1 MKTKILFLVITFT
14 TFCKAQIVNI
24 PDNNLRLA
32 LLNHIPVIDTNSNGQ
47 IEISEAQLITDE
59 LILNNKSITNCN
71 GIEAFVNVKKINFAN
86 NNLASTVSSPL
97 VFNSLL
103 LLEELDLSNNNQI
116 LAVNCN
122 QITPLKKLFLDRDV
136 SSVLLNSQTQLLELK
151 CASAT
156 FVSLSVFNK
165 VLLQKLNI
173 YIIETDYPDLS
184 LGTLNNLTELNLDS
198 YFNGVSLNTFTGNVP
213 SLYKI
218 SFNNISI
225 SSPIS
230 FSFLNN
236 VREFSLGGS
245 CDYVYLYN
253 KLYTLTNL
261 KKLTLN
267 SNWSFSP
274 NFPSN
279 LLNFSNNLQLEFI
292 NIHLSPSTASYLPI
306 NLANNSNLK
315 HLELYNYNS
324 SSISLNNNIL
334 LENLILQGSHF
345 TSPINLSNN
354 INLKKLNLYGI
365 TLSSISVPYTINLSQ
380 NMSLEEVSIFDNYL
394 NNINFGSVSTI
405 NKLEILESKLETINL
420 TSFSS
425 LIDLNFNSTKDVL
438 EIDLNNC
445 INLDNVLIKLATS
458 SGNNIYPSNFI
469 KLKNGSTESL
479 VDIQKYNSDL
489 KLCIDENDSTS
500 NWILTGDTSSN
511 FFSTYCNFTPGGFY
525 NTISGKIRLDL
536 NSNGCDIDDVTI
548 NNVKVAIDDT
558 TESGYTF
565 TNSNGEYEFYTQSN
579 NVTITPHPNI
589 NYFSPSPLFASV
601 NFLNQVQ
608 QQDFCVVANG
618 IHNDLEISI
627 IPITPA
633 IPGFNSKYKIIYW
646 NNGNQIQS
654 GTINFSY
661 DNNVL
666 NFVSTTIANASQSTN
681 LLTWNFLNLLPFESR
696 EIEVI
701 FNLNSPMQTPPLNSG
716 DILNYTASVNGQT
729 DETPNDNI
737 ATLNQIVVNSYDPND
752 KTCLEGTTITPS
764 MVGEYVHYLIRF
776 ENNGTANAQN
786 IVVKDMIDINKFDI
800 NTLIPIKGSH
810 NFETRISSTN
820 KVEFIFQNINLPFD
834 DANNDGYVSFKIK
847 TKPNLVVGNTFSNS
861 ANIYFDYN
869 FPIVTNNYTTTIQ
882 NTLGLQENDFIN
894 NISVYPNPVKD
905 ILNFKTEQNIL
916 KVEVYD
922 IAGRILSSNSVF
934 ENKIDLSEL
943 KTGNYVLKLYTEKG
957 IMNTKIIKE

>member
-59 LILNNKSITNCN
+59 LILNNKSITNCT

-225 SSPIS
+225 SSQIS

-405 NKLEILESKLETINL
+405 NKLEILESKLDTINL

-511 FFSTYCNFTPGGFY
+511 FFSTYCNFTPGGLY

-729 DETPNDNI
+729 DETTNDNI

-786 IVVKDMIDINKFDI
+786 IVVKDMIDTNKFDI

-916 KVEVYD
+916 KIEVYD